1 MSGGSFRPMARSHAG
16 DVFFFL
22 APLMRMSLSG
32 IAVSAPVICEESC
45 QEAALVFLENFTQL
59 RAYLFPII
67 VVNRC
72 VTRAAWDDLVAW
84 FRFAPQ

>member
-1 MSGGSFRPMARSHAG
+1 MARSHAG

-22 APLMRMSLSG
+22 APLIGMSLSG
-32 IAVSAPVICEESC
+32 IAVSASVICDDSC
-45 QEAALVFLENFTQL
+45 QEVALVFLENFTQL
-59 RAYLFPII
+59 RTFLFPII

-84 FRFAPQ
+84 FRVAPQ